1 MEQREE
7 RAYFERILAKQDE
20 VLREVSTLEGKLL
33 AIDGRVSRL
42 EGDVDEVDGKLEQS
56 GQHELAK
63 VLRERDE
70 LKDSRK
76 HWLRYVVTVIVSLI
90 TGGLLLSL
98 GRLLK

>member
-1 MEQREE
+1 MDQAEE
-7 RAYFERILAKQDE
+7 RRYFQAILNKQEE
-20 VLREVSTLEGKLL
+20 VLREVHEMKGRML

-42 EGDVDEVDGKLEQS
+42 EGDVEDVDGKLEQS
-56 GQHELAK
+56 GQHQLAA
-63 VLRERDE
+63 VLKERDE